1 MSRKLTRLP
10 VLAVLA
16 AAAIGTAA
24 TFTVRHRS
32 PEPSV
37 DRFCARMAEA
47 EGLDQSLAAS
57 DTEQVAAQVDALA
70 AAARVAPGEIRP
82 PIETILGITEALE
95 TSLRTAPRDPA
106 PALAQVLQDQ
116 QTGVDQ
122 VRAAG
127 QALQDYVVR
136 ACGLQLGETST
147 PVIDSGLR

>member
-1 MSRKLTRLP
+1 VSRKLARLP
-10 VLAVLA
+10 LLA
-16 AAAIGTAA
+16 ALAAVALGTAA

-47 EGLDQSLAAS
+47 EGLDESLAAS
-57 DTEQVAAQVDALA
+57 DTEQVAARVDALA
-70 AAARVAPGEIRP
+70 AAARVAPAEIRP
-82 PIETILGITEALE
+82 PIDTILGVTEALE
-95 TSLRTAPRDPA
+95 ASLRTAPGDPA

-122 VRAAG
+122 VRTAG
-127 QALQDYVVR
+127 QALQDYVET